1 MAGAG
6 EWQTAV
12 EGLVREEEVRFAAV
26 PAGGAAY
33 GTAGFRD
40 RSAGLTVNMNGA
52 KYWDNNW

>member
-6 EWQTAV
+6 EWQTTV
-12 EGLVREEEVRFAAV
+12 EGLVREEEVRFSAV

-40 RSAGLTVNMNGA
+40 RSMGSAGRCIAVNMNRF
-52 KYWDNNW
+52 